1 MSQTKGESVLSKPH
15 PLILPTQTGDEV
27 EVTVSGIDVEEDVPY
42 SFIMVSKILITFY
55 RFNFSTLQL

>member
-15 PLILPTQTGDEV
+15 PLIPPTQTGEEV

-42 SFIMVSKILITFY
+42 SFIMVSKNSY
-55 RFNFSTLQL
+55 NFLPF